1 MLRKQL
7 FKQAAVCVLA
17 AGMIMSN
24 IPCTQVNG
32 IYASVDV
39 TNSVTVNLSQKIQVV
54 STDSKSVLYK
64 FVPTQTDTYA
74 LFSEGNQSVHC
85 NILNSTGD
93 VISNFYPMDSEGI
106 NFCTNYEMKQGQTY
120 YFQIISESGNALNT
134 SVTLRKYSD
143 VSLKVDYLGDS
154 KSNHVKIPVILGKP
168 VTVSLNAKV
177 TSATGTITYL
187 WYAYDEN
194 MNLTY
199 LPNEKGETL
208 TINQVNEQSPI
219 GYRCVVSNGINS
231 EIFEIELLSN
241 VSVSEFEK
249 NNEEIFLNDS
259 KKVAFRENETTQ
271 MVFKFEPDSDG
282 QYAMYSS
289 ESEENNGP
297 ATRCDLY
304 DETGKYID
312 YNEYGNE
319 KNFVVIDTL
328 EKGKTYYFVI
338 SSNEQNYNS
347 FRVTLKKSDDVK
359 LKINYSANY
368 DVENN
373 RYNIICKEGENIS
386 IGIGAIV
393 SSDIGT
399 ITYKWF
405 NGNALIEGENNATIS
420 INNANSDNAGLY
432 YCQVS
437 NGMDTKTFKILLIV
451 NKIEDATTKTE
462 ITTKQ
467 EETTTKTETTTKQE
481 ETTTKTETTTKQEET
496 TTKQEETTTKAEV
509 TTVVNNTQQTTTAT
523 TQITTNKTDTTT
535 ATIQT
540 TTNKTDTTT
549 ATTQTTTNKTD
560 TTTANRTQQTTQT
573 INAGTQIIVGKGK
586 IKSAV
591 KKASAKKVVIK
602 LKKVRGASGYE
613 VKVSTSKKFAKK
625 TTKTV
630 DAKKLSVTVKKLQ
643 PNKKYFAKVRAYVIV
658 KGTKV
663 YGKYSKA
670 VKIKLK

>member
-54 STDSKSVLYK
+54 SADSKSVLYK

-106 NFCTNYEMKQGQTY
+106 NFCTNYEMKEGQVY
-120 YFQIISESGNALNT
+120 YFQIISESGSPLNT

-177 TSATGTITYL
+177 TSATRTITYS
-187 WYAYDEN
+187 WYAYDKN
-194 MNLTY
+194 MDLTY

-241 VSVSEFEK
+241 ISVSEFEK

-259 KKVAFRENETTQ
+259 KKVAFRENGTKQ
-271 MVFKFEPDSDG
+271 MVFKFVPNTDG

-386 IGIGAIV
+386 IGIGAII

-405 NGNALIEGENNATIS
+405 NGNSLIEGENNATIS

-437 NGMDTKTFKILLIV
+437 NGMDTKTFKILLTV
-451 NKIEDATTKTE
+451 NKVEDVTTKT
-462 ITTKQ
+462 
-467 EETTTKTETTTKQE
+467 
-481 ETTTKTETTTKQEET
+481 ET

-523 TQITTNKTDTTT
+523 TQ
-535 ATIQT
+535 T
-540 TTNKTDTTT
+540 TTNKANTTT
-549 ATTQTTTNKTD
+549 ATTQTTTNKAN
-560 TTTANRTQQTTQT
+560 TTTVNGTQQTTQT
-573 INAGTQIIVGKGK
+573 LDAGTQTIVGTGK

-591 KKASAKKVVIK
+591 KKARAKKVVIK
-602 LKKVRGASGYE
+602 LKKVNGASGYE
-613 VKVSTSKKFAKK
+613 IKVSTSKKFAKK

-658 KGTKV
+658 NGTKV

>member
-54 STDSKSVLYK
+54 SADSKSVLYK

-177 TSATGTITYL
+177 TSATGTITYS

-259 KKVAFRENETTQ
+259 KKVAFRENGTKQ
-271 MVFKFEPDSDG
+271 MVFKFVPNTDG

-312 YNEYGNE
+312 YNEYGNG

-338 SSNEQNYNS
+338 SSNEQSYNP

-386 IGIGAIV
+386 IGIGAII

-420 INNANSDNAGLY
+420 INNANEDNAGIY

-437 NGMDTKTFKILLIV
+437 NGLDVKTFKVLLIV
-451 NKIEDATTKTE
+451 NKIEDV
-462 ITTKQ
+462 
-467 EETTTKTETTTKQE
+467 
-481 ETTTKTETTTKQEET
+481 TTKTETTTKQEET
-496 TTKQEETTTKAEV
+496 TTKQEETTTKQEETTTKQEEV
-509 TTVVNNTQQTTTAT
+509 TTKPEETTTVVNDTQQTTTAT
-523 TQITTNKTDTTT
+523 TQTTTNKTDTTT

-540 TTNKTDTTT
+540 TTNKV
-549 ATTQTTTNKTD
+549 D

-658 KGTKV
+658 NGTKV

>member
-54 STDSKSVLYK
+54 SANSKSVLYK

-85 NILNSTGD
+85 NILNSIGD

-106 NFCTNYEMKQGQTY
+106 NFCTNYEMKEGQVY
-120 YFQIISESGNALNT
+120 YFQIISESGNPLNT

-177 TSATGTITYL
+177 TSATGTITYS

-259 KKVAFRENETTQ
+259 KKVAFRENGTKQ
-271 MVFKFEPDSDG
+271 MVFKFVPNTDG

-386 IGIGAIV
+386 IGIGAII

-405 NGNALIEGENNATIS
+405 NGNSLIEGENNATIS

-437 NGMDTKTFKILLIV
+437 NGMDTKTFKILLTV
-451 NKIEDATTKTE
+451 NKVEDV
-462 ITTKQ
+462 
-467 EETTTKTETTTKQE
+467 
-481 ETTTKTETTTKQEET
+481 

-523 TQITTNKTDTTT
+523 TQ
-535 ATIQT
+535 T
-540 TTNKTDTTT
+540 TTNKANTTT
-549 ATTQTTTNKTD
+549 VNG
-560 TTTANRTQQTTQT
+560 TQQTTQT
-573 INAGTQIIVGKGK
+573 LDAGAQIIVGTGK

-613 VKVSTSKKFAKK
+613 IKVSTSKKFAKK

-630 DAKKLSVTVKKLQ
+630 YAKKLSVTVKKLQ

-658 KGTKV
+658 NGTKV

>member
-54 STDSKSVLYK
+54 SADSKSVLYK

-93 VISNFYPMDSEGI
+93 VISNFYPLDSEGI

-177 TSATGTITYL
+177 TSATGTITYS

-259 KKVAFRENETTQ
+259 KKVAFRENGTKQ
-271 MVFKFEPDSDG
+271 MVFKFVPNTDG

-338 SSNEQNYNS
+338 SSNEQNYNP

-386 IGIGAIV
+386 IGIGAII

-437 NGMDTKTFKILLIV
+437 NGMDTKTFKILLTV
-451 NKIEDATTKTE
+451 NKVEDV
-462 ITTKQ
+462 TTKQ
-467 EETTTKTETTTKQE
+467 EEATTKQE
-481 ETTTKTETTTKQEET
+481 EVTTKQEET
-496 TTKQEETTTKAEV
+496 TTKQEEVTTKPEET
-509 TTVVNNTQQTTTAT
+509 TTVVNDTQQTTTAT
-523 TQITTNKTDTTT
+523 T
-535 ATIQT
+535 QT

-549 ATTQTTTNKTD
+549 ATTQTTTNKANTTTATTQTTTNKAN

-658 KGTKV
+658 NGTKV

>member
-54 STDSKSVLYK
+54 SADSKSVLYK

-74 LFSEGNQSVHC
+74 LFSEENQSVHC

-106 NFCTNYEMKQGQTY
+106 NFCTNYEMKEGQVY
-120 YFQIISESGNALNT
+120 YFQIISKSGNPLNT

-177 TSATGTITYL
+177 TSATGTITYS
-187 WYAYDEN
+187 WYAYDKN
-194 MNLTY
+194 MDLTY

-259 KKVAFRENETTQ
+259 KKVAFRENGTKH
-271 MVFKFEPDSDG
+271 MVFKFVPNTDG

-386 IGIGAIV
+386 IGIGAII

-405 NGNALIEGENNATIS
+405 NGNSLIEGENNATIS

-437 NGMDTKTFKILLIV
+437 NGMDTKTFKILLTV
-451 NKIEDATTKTE
+451 NKVEDV
-462 ITTKQ
+462 
-467 EETTTKTETTTKQE
+467 
-481 ETTTKTETTTKQEET
+481 

-523 TQITTNKTDTTT
+523 TQ
-535 ATIQT
+535 T
-540 TTNKTDTTT
+540 TTNKANTTT
-549 ATTQTTTNKTD
+549 VNG
-560 TTTANRTQQTTQT
+560 TQQTTQT
-573 INAGTQIIVGKGK
+573 LDAGTQTIVGTGK

-591 KKASAKKVVIK
+591 KKARAKKVVIK
-602 LKKVRGASGYE
+602 LRKVNGASGYE
-613 VKVSTSKKFAKK
+613 IKVSTSKKFAKK

-658 KGTKV
+658 NGTKV

>member
-54 STDSKSVLYK
+54 SADSKSVLYK

-106 NFCTNYEMKQGQTY
+106 NFCTNYEMKEGQVY
-120 YFQIISESGNALNT
+120 YFQIISESGNPLNT

-143 VSLKVDYLGDS
+143 VLLKVDYLGDS

-177 TSATGTITYL
+177 TSATGTITYS

-259 KKVAFRENETTQ
+259 KKVAFRENGTKQ
-271 MVFKFEPDSDG
+271 MVFKFVPNTDG

-386 IGIGAIV
+386 IGIGAII

-405 NGNALIEGENNATIS
+405 NGNSLIEGENNATIS

-437 NGMDTKTFKILLIV
+437 NGMDTKTFKILLTV
-451 NKIEDATTKTE
+451 NKVEDV
-462 ITTKQ
+462 
-467 EETTTKTETTTKQE
+467 
-481 ETTTKTETTTKQEET
+481 

-523 TQITTNKTDTTT
+523 TQ
-535 ATIQT
+535 T
-540 TTNKTDTTT
+540 TTNKANTTT
-549 ATTQTTTNKTD
+549 VNG
-560 TTTANRTQQTTQT
+560 TQQTTQT
-573 INAGTQIIVGKGK
+573 LDAGTQTIVGTGK

-591 KKASAKKVVIK
+591 KKARAKKVVIK
-602 LKKVRGASGYE
+602 LKKVNGASGYE
-613 VKVSTSKKFAKK
+613 IKVSTSKKFAKK

-658 KGTKV
+658 NGTKV

>member
-54 STDSKSVLYK
+54 CADSKSVLYK

-106 NFCTNYEMKQGQTY
+106 NFCTNYEMKEGQVY
-120 YFQIISESGNALNT
+120 YFQIISESGSPLNT

-177 TSATGTITYL
+177 TSATGTITYS

-259 KKVAFRENETTQ
+259 KKVAFRENGTKQ
-271 MVFKFEPDSDG
+271 MVFKFVPNTDG

-386 IGIGAIV
+386 IGIGAII

-405 NGNALIEGENNATIS
+405 NGNSLIEGENNATIS

-437 NGMDTKTFKILLIV
+437 NGMDTKTFKILLTV
-451 NKIEDATTKTE
+451 NKVEDV
-462 ITTKQ
+462 TTKQ
-467 EETTTKTETTTKQE
+467 EEA
-481 ETTTKTETTTKQEET
+481 
-496 TTKQEETTTKAEV
+496 TTKAEV

-523 TQITTNKTDTTT
+523 TQ
-535 ATIQT
+535 T
-540 TTNKTDTTT
+540 TTNKANTTT
-549 ATTQTTTNKTD
+549 VNG
-560 TTTANRTQQTTQT
+560 TQQTTQT
-573 INAGTQIIVGKGK
+573 LDAGTQTIVGTGK

-643 PNKKYFAKVRAYVIV
+643 PNKKYFAKVRAYVIFN
-658 KGTKV
+658 GTKV

>member
-54 STDSKSVLYK
+54 SADSKSVLYK

-106 NFCTNYEMKQGQTY
+106 NFCTNYEMKEGQVY
-120 YFQIISESGNALNT
+120 YFQIISESGNPLNT

-177 TSATGTITYL
+177 TSATGTITYS
-187 WYAYDEN
+187 WYAYDKN
-194 MNLTY
+194 MDLTY

-259 KKVAFRENETTQ
+259 KKVAFRENGTKQ
-271 MVFKFEPDSDG
+271 MVFKFVPNTDG

-312 YNEYGNE
+312 YNEYGNG

-386 IGIGAIV
+386 IGIGAII

-405 NGNALIEGENNATIS
+405 NGNSLIEGENNATIS

-437 NGMDTKTFKILLIV
+437 NGMDTKTFKILLTV
-451 NKIEDATTKTE
+451 NKVEDVTTKQEEATTKQEEATTKQEETTTKEEVTTRLEETTTKTE
-462 ITTKQ
+462 VTTKQ

-481 ETTTKTETTTKQEET
+481 EVTTKQEET
-496 TTKQEETTTKAEV
+496 TTKTEV
-509 TTVVNNTQQTTTAT
+509 
-523 TQITTNKTDTTT
+523 
-535 ATIQT
+535 
-540 TTNKTDTTT
+540 TT
-549 ATTQTTTNKTD
+549 ATTQTTTNKAN
-560 TTTANRTQQTTQT
+560 TTTVNGTQQTTQT
-573 INAGTQIIVGKGK
+573 LDAGTQTIVGTGK

-591 KKASAKKVVIK
+591 KKARAKKVVIK
-602 LKKVRGASGYE
+602 LKKVNGASGYE
-613 VKVSTSKKFAKK
+613 IKVSTSKKFAKK

-658 KGTKV
+658 NGTKV

>member
-1 MLRKQL
+1 M
-7 FKQAAVCVLA
+7 
-17 AGMIMSN
+17 
-24 IPCTQVNG
+24 
-32 IYASVDV
+32 
-39 TNSVTVNLSQKIQVV
+39 SQKIQVV
-54 STDSKSVLYK
+54 SADSKSVLYK

-93 VISNFYPMDSEGI
+93 VISNFYPLDSEGI

-154 KSNHVKIPVILGKP
+154 KSNHVKIPVILGKS

-177 TSATGTITYL
+177 TSATGTITYS

-259 KKVAFRENETTQ
+259 KKVAFRENGTKQ
-271 MVFKFEPDSDG
+271 MVFKFVPNTDG

-338 SSNEQNYNS
+338 SSNEQNYNP

-386 IGIGAIV
+386 IGIGAII

-420 INNANSDNAGLY
+420 INNANEDNAGIY

-437 NGMDTKTFKILLIV
+437 NGLDVKTFKVLLIV
-451 NKIEDATTKTE
+451 NKIEDV
-462 ITTKQ
+462 
-467 EETTTKTETTTKQE
+467 
-481 ETTTKTETTTKQEET
+481 TTKTETTTKQEET
-496 TTKQEETTTKAEV
+496 TTKQEETTTKQEEV
-509 TTVVNNTQQTTTAT
+509 TTKPEETTTVVNDTQQTTTAT
-523 TQITTNKTDTTT
+523 TQTTTNKTDTTT

-540 TTNKTDTTT
+540 TTNKV
-549 ATTQTTTNKTD
+549 D

-658 KGTKV
+658 NGTKV

>member
-54 STDSKSVLYK
+54 SADSKSVLYK

-93 VISNFYPMDSEGI
+93 VISNFYPLDSEGI

-143 VSLKVDYLGDS
+143 VSLKVDYFGDS
-154 KSNHVKIPVILGKP
+154 KSNHVKIPVILGKS

-177 TSATGTITYL
+177 TSATGTITYS

-259 KKVAFRENETTQ
+259 KKVAFRENGTKQ
-271 MVFKFEPDSDG
+271 MVFKFVSNTDG

-338 SSNEQNYNS
+338 SSNEQNYNP

-386 IGIGAIV
+386 IGIGAII

-420 INNANSDNAGLY
+420 INNANEDNAGIY

-437 NGMDTKTFKILLIV
+437 NGLDVKTFKVLLIV
-451 NKIEDATTKTE
+451 NKIEDV
-462 ITTKQ
+462 
-467 EETTTKTETTTKQE
+467 TTKTETTTKQE

-496 TTKQEETTTKAEV
+496 TTKQEETTTKQEEV
-509 TTVVNNTQQTTTAT
+509 TTKPEETTTVVNDTQQTTTAT
-523 TQITTNKTDTTT
+523 T
-535 ATIQT
+535 QT

-549 ATTQTTTNKTD
+549 ATIQTTTNKTD

-658 KGTKV
+658 NGTKV

>member
-54 STDSKSVLYK
+54 SADSKSVLYK

-106 NFCTNYEMKQGQTY
+106 NFCTNYEMKEGQVY
-120 YFQIISESGNALNT
+120 YFQIISESGNPLNT

-177 TSATGTITYL
+177 TSATGTITYS

-259 KKVAFRENETTQ
+259 KKVAFRENGTKQ
-271 MVFKFEPDSDG
+271 MVFKFVPNTDG

-386 IGIGAIV
+386 IGIGAII

-405 NGNALIEGENNATIS
+405 NGNSLIEGENNATIS

-437 NGMDTKTFKILLIV
+437 NGMDTKTFKILLTV
-451 NKIEDATTKTE
+451 NKVEDV
-462 ITTKQ
+462 TTKQ
-467 EETTTKTETTTKQE
+467 EEATTKQE
-481 ETTTKTETTTKQEET
+481 EV

-523 TQITTNKTDTTT
+523 TQ
-535 ATIQT
+535 T
-540 TTNKTDTTT
+540 TTNKANTTT
-549 ATTQTTTNKTD
+549 VNG
-560 TTTANRTQQTTQT
+560 TQQTTQT
-573 INAGTQIIVGKGK
+573 LDAGTQTIVGTGK

-591 KKASAKKVVIK
+591 KKARAKKVVIK
-602 LKKVRGASGYE
+602 LRKVNGASGYE
-613 VKVSTSKKFAKK
+613 IKVSTSKKFAKK

-658 KGTKV
+658 NGTKV

>member
-54 STDSKSVLYK
+54 SADSKSVLYK

-93 VISNFYPMDSEGI
+93 VISNFYPLDSEGI

-177 TSATGTITYL
+177 TSATGTITYS

-259 KKVAFRENETTQ
+259 KKVAFRENGTKQ
-271 MVFKFEPDSDG
+271 MVFKFVPNTDG

-338 SSNEQNYNS
+338 SSNEQNYNP

-386 IGIGAIV
+386 IGIGAII

-420 INNANSDNAGLY
+420 INNANEDNAGIY

-437 NGMDTKTFKILLIV
+437 NGLDVKTFKVLLIV
-451 NKIEDATTKTE
+451 NKIEDV
-462 ITTKQ
+462 
-467 EETTTKTETTTKQE
+467 TTKTETTTKQE

-496 TTKQEETTTKAEV
+496 TTKQEETTTKQEEV
-509 TTVVNNTQQTTTAT
+509 TTKPEETTTVVNDTQQTTTAT
-523 TQITTNKTDTTT
+523 TQTTTNKTDTTT

-549 ATTQTTTNKTD
+549 ATTQTTTNKAN
-560 TTTANRTQQTTQT
+560 TTTVNGTQQTTQT

-613 VKVSTSKKFAKK
+613 VKVSTSKKFSKK

-643 PNKKYFAKVRAYVIV
+643 PNKKYFAKVRAYVIFN
-658 KGTKV
+658 GTKV

>member
-54 STDSKSVLYK
+54 SADSKSVLYK

-106 NFCTNYEMKQGQTY
+106 NFCTNYEMKEGQVY
-120 YFQIISESGNALNT
+120 YFQIISESGRTLNT

-177 TSATGTITYL
+177 TSATGTITYS

-259 KKVAFRENETTQ
+259 KKVAFRENGTKQ
-271 MVFKFEPDSDG
+271 MVFKFVPNTDG

-289 ESEENNGP
+289 ESEENNGL

-312 YNEYGNE
+312 YNEYGNG

-338 SSNEQNYNS
+338 SSNEQNYNP

-368 DVENN
+368 DAENN

-386 IGIGAIV
+386 IGIGAII

-437 NGMDTKTFKILLIV
+437 NGMDTKIFKILLTV
-451 NKIEDATTKTE
+451 NKG
-462 ITTKQ
+462 
-467 EETTTKTETTTKQE
+467 EETTTKTE
-481 ETTTKTETTTKQEET
+481 
-496 TTKQEETTTKAEV
+496 V
-509 TTVVNNTQQTTTAT
+509 TTVANNTQQTTTAT
-523 TQITTNKTDTTT
+523 TQATTNKADTTT
-535 ATIQT
+535 V
-540 TTNKTDTTT
+540 N
-549 ATTQTTTNKTD
+549 N
-560 TTTANRTQQTTQT
+560 TQQTTQT
-573 INAGTQIIVGKGK
+573 LDVDAQTIVGKGK

-602 LKKVRGASGYE
+602 LKKVNGASGYE
-613 VKVSTSKKFAKK
+613 VKVSTSKKFVKK

-658 KGTKV
+658 NGTKV

>member
-54 STDSKSVLYK
+54 SADSKSVLYK

-106 NFCTNYEMKQGQTY
+106 NFCTNYEMKEGQVY
-120 YFQIISESGNALNT
+120 YFQIISESGSPLNT

-177 TSATGTITYL
+177 TSATGTITYS
-187 WYAYDEN
+187 WYAYDKN
-194 MNLTY
+194 MDLTY

-219 GYRCVVSNGINS
+219 GYICVVSNGINS

-241 VSVSEFEK
+241 ISVSEFEK

-259 KKVAFRENETTQ
+259 KKVAFRENGTKQ
-271 MVFKFEPDSDG
+271 MVFKFVPNTDG

-386 IGIGAIV
+386 IGIGAII

-405 NGNALIEGENNATIS
+405 NGNSLIEGENNATIS

-437 NGMDTKTFKILLIV
+437 NGMDTKTFKILLTV
-451 NKIEDATTKTE
+451 NKVEDVTTKT
-462 ITTKQ
+462 
-467 EETTTKTETTTKQE
+467 
-481 ETTTKTETTTKQEET
+481 ET

-523 TQITTNKTDTTT
+523 TQ
-535 ATIQT
+535 T
-540 TTNKTDTTT
+540 TTNKANTTT
-549 ATTQTTTNKTD
+549 ATTQTTTNKAN
-560 TTTANRTQQTTQT
+560 TTTVNGTQQTTQT
-573 INAGTQIIVGKGK
+573 LDAGTQTIVGTGK

-591 KKASAKKVVIK
+591 KKARAKKVVIK
-602 LKKVRGASGYE
+602 LKKVNGASGYE
-613 VKVSTSKKFAKK
+613 IKVSTSKKFAKK

-658 KGTKV
+658 NGTKV

>member
-1 MLRKQL
+1 
-7 FKQAAVCVLA
+7 
-17 AGMIMSN
+17 MSN
-24 IPCTQVNG
+24 I
-32 IYASVDV
+32 
-39 TNSVTVNLSQKIQVV
+39 
-54 STDSKSVLYK
+54 
-64 FVPTQTDTYA
+64 
-74 LFSEGNQSVHC
+74 
-85 NILNSTGD
+85 
-93 VISNFYPMDSEGI
+93 
-106 NFCTNYEMKQGQTY
+106 
-120 YFQIISESGNALNT
+120 
-134 SVTLRKYSD
+134 
-143 VSLKVDYLGDS
+143 
-154 KSNHVKIPVILGKP
+154 
-168 VTVSLNAKV
+168 
-177 TSATGTITYL
+177 
-187 WYAYDEN
+187 
-194 MNLTY
+194 
-199 LPNEKGETL
+199 
-208 TINQVNEQSPI
+208 
-219 GYRCVVSNGINS
+219 
-231 EIFEIELLSN
+231 
-241 VSVSEFEK
+241 SVSEFEK

-259 KKVAFRENETTQ
+259 KKVAFRENGTKQ
-271 MVFKFEPDSDG
+271 MVFKFVPNTDG

-386 IGIGAIV
+386 IGIGAII

-405 NGNALIEGENNATIS
+405 NGNSLIEGENNATIS

-437 NGMDTKTFKILLIV
+437 NGMDTKTFKILLTV
-451 NKIEDATTKTE
+451 NKVEDVTTKQEEATTKQE
-462 ITTKQ
+462 EVTTKQ
-467 EETTTKTETTTKQE
+467 EETTTKEEVTTRLE
-481 ETTTKTETTTKQEET
+481 ETTTKT
-496 TTKQEETTTKAEV
+496 EV

-523 TQITTNKTDTTT
+523 TQ
-535 ATIQT
+535 T
-540 TTNKTDTTT
+540 TTNKANTTT
-549 ATTQTTTNKTD
+549 V
-560 TTTANRTQQTTQT
+560 NRTQQTTQT
-573 INAGTQIIVGKGK
+573 LDAGTQTIVGTGK

-591 KKASAKKVVIK
+591 KKARAKKVVIK
-602 LKKVRGASGYE
+602 LRKVNGASGYE
-613 VKVSTSKKFAKK
+613 IKVSTSKKFAKK

-658 KGTKV
+658 NGTKV

>member
-54 STDSKSVLYK
+54 SADSKSVLYK

-106 NFCTNYEMKQGQTY
+106 NFCTNYEMKEGQVY
-120 YFQIISESGNALNT
+120 YFQIISESGSPLNT

-177 TSATGTITYL
+177 TSATGTITYS
-187 WYAYDEN
+187 WYAYDKN
-194 MNLTY
+194 MDLTY

-241 VSVSEFEK
+241 ISVSEFEK

-259 KKVAFRENETTQ
+259 KKVAFRENGTKQ
-271 MVFKFEPDSDG
+271 MVFKFVPNTDG

-386 IGIGAIV
+386 IGIGAII

-405 NGNALIEGENNATIS
+405 NGNSLIEGENNATIS

-437 NGMDTKTFKILLIV
+437 NGMDTKTFKILLTV
-451 NKIEDATTKTE
+451 NKVEDVTTKT
-462 ITTKQ
+462 
-467 EETTTKTETTTKQE
+467 
-481 ETTTKTETTTKQEET
+481 ET

-523 TQITTNKTDTTT
+523 TQ
-535 ATIQT
+535 T
-540 TTNKTDTTT
+540 TTNKANTTT
-549 ATTQTTTNKTD
+549 ATTQTTTNKAN
-560 TTTANRTQQTTQT
+560 TTTVNGTQQTTQT
-573 INAGTQIIVGKGK
+573 LDAGTQTIVGTGK

-591 KKASAKKVVIK
+591 KKARAKKVVIK
-602 LKKVRGASGYE
+602 LKKVNGASGYE
-613 VKVSTSKKFAKK
+613 IKVSTSKKFAKK

>member
-54 STDSKSVLYK
+54 SADSKSVLYK
-64 FVPTQTDTYA
+64 FVPTHTDTYA

-106 NFCTNYEMKQGQTY
+106 NFCTNYEMKEGQVY
-120 YFQIISESGNALNT
+120 YFQIISESGNPLNT

-177 TSATGTITYL
+177 TSATGTITYS

-208 TINQVNEQSPI
+208 TMNQVNEQSPI

-241 VSVSEFEK
+241 ISVSEFEK

-259 KKVAFRENETTQ
+259 KKVAFRENGTKQ
-271 MVFKFEPDSDG
+271 MVFKFVPNTDG

-386 IGIGAIV
+386 IGIGAII

-405 NGNALIEGENNATIS
+405 NGNSLIEGENNATIS

-437 NGMDTKTFKILLIV
+437 NGMDTKTFKILLTV
-451 NKIEDATTKTE
+451 NKVEDVTTKT
-462 ITTKQ
+462 
-467 EETTTKTETTTKQE
+467 
-481 ETTTKTETTTKQEET
+481 ET

-523 TQITTNKTDTTT
+523 TQ
-535 ATIQT
+535 T
-540 TTNKTDTTT
+540 TTNKANTTT
-549 ATTQTTTNKTD
+549 VNG
-560 TTTANRTQQTTQT
+560 TQQTTQT
-573 INAGTQIIVGKGK
+573 LDAGTQTIVGTGK

-591 KKASAKKVVIK
+591 KKARAKKVVIK
-602 LKKVRGASGYE
+602 LKKVNGASGYE
-613 VKVSTSKKFAKK
+613 IKVSTSKKFAKK

-658 KGTKV
+658 NGTKV

>member
-7 FKQAAVCVLA
+7 LKQVAVCALT

-39 TNSVTVNLSQKIQVV
+39 TNSVTVNLSQRIQVV
-54 STDSKSVLYK
+54 SVDSKSVLYK

-106 NFCTNYEMKQGQTY
+106 NFCTNYEMKEGQVY
-120 YFQIISESGNALNT
+120 YFQIISESGNPLNT

-177 TSATGTITYL
+177 TSTTGTITYS
-187 WYAYDEN
+187 WYAYDKN
-194 MNLTY
+194 MDLTY

-259 KKVAFRENETTQ
+259 KKVAFRENGTKQ
-271 MVFKFEPDSDG
+271 MVFKFVPNTDG

-297 ATRCDLY
+297 ATRCNLY

-312 YNEYGNE
+312 YNEYGNG

-328 EKGKTYYFVI
+328 EKDKTYYFVI
-338 SSNEQNYNS
+338 SSNEQNYNP

-373 RYNIICKEGENIS
+373 RYNIICKEGENVS
-386 IGIGAIV
+386 IGIGAII

-405 NGNALIEGENNATIS
+405 NGNSLIEGENNATIS

-432 YCQVS
+432 YCQVT
-437 NGMDTKTFKILLIV
+437 NGMDTKIFKILLIV
-451 NKIEDATTKTE
+451 NKVEDV
-462 ITTKQ
+462 
-467 EETTTKTETTTKQE
+467 TTKTETTTKQE
-481 ETTTKTETTTKQEET
+481 EVTTKQEET
-496 TTKQEETTTKAEV
+496 TTKEEVTTRLEETTTKTEVTTKQEEATTKQEEVTTKQEETTTKEEV
-509 TTVVNNTQQTTTAT
+509 TTRLEE
-523 TQITTNKTDTTT
+523 
-535 ATIQT
+535 T
-540 TTNKTDTTT
+540 TTNKANTTT
-549 ATTQTTTNKTD
+549 VNG
-560 TTTANRTQQTTQT
+560 TQQTTQT
-573 INAGTQIIVGKGK
+573 LDAGTQTIVGTGK

-591 KKASAKKVVIK
+591 KKARAKKVVIK
-602 LKKVRGASGYE
+602 LKKVNGASGYE
-613 VKVSTSKKFAKK
+613 IKVSTSKKFAKK

-658 KGTKV
+658 NGTKV

>member
-54 STDSKSVLYK
+54 SADSKSVLYK

-106 NFCTNYEMKQGQTY
+106 NFCTNYEMKEGQVY
-120 YFQIISESGNALNT
+120 YFQIISESGNPLNT

-177 TSATGTITYL
+177 TSATGTITYS

-259 KKVAFRENETTQ
+259 KKVAFRENGTKQ
-271 MVFKFEPDSDG
+271 MVFKFVPNTDG

-386 IGIGAIV
+386 IGIGAII

-405 NGNALIEGENNATIS
+405 NGNSLIEGENNATIS

-437 NGMDTKTFKILLIV
+437 NGMDTKTFKILLTV
-451 NKIEDATTKTE
+451 NKVEDV
-462 ITTKQ
+462 
-467 EETTTKTETTTKQE
+467 
-481 ETTTKTETTTKQEET
+481 

-523 TQITTNKTDTTT
+523 TQ
-535 ATIQT
+535 T
-540 TTNKTDTTT
+540 TTNKANTTT
-549 ATTQTTTNKTD
+549 VNG
-560 TTTANRTQQTTQT
+560 TQQTTQT
-573 INAGTQIIVGKGK
+573 LDAGTQTIVGTGK

-591 KKASAKKVVIK
+591 KKARAKKVVIK
-602 LKKVRGASGYE
+602 LKKVNGASGYE
-613 VKVSTSKKFAKK
+613 IKVSTSKKFAKK

-658 KGTKV
+658 NGTKV

>member
-7 FKQAAVCVLA
+7 FKQVAVCVLA

-54 STDSKSVLYK
+54 SADSKSVLYK
-64 FVPTQTDTYA
+64 FVPTKTDTYA

-93 VISNFYPMDSEGI
+93 VISNFYPLDSEGI
-106 NFCTNYEMKQGQTY
+106 NFCTNYEMKQGHTY

-177 TSATGTITYL
+177 TSATGTITYS

-259 KKVAFRENETTQ
+259 KKVAFRENGTKQ
-271 MVFKFEPDSDG
+271 MVFKFVPNTDG

>member
-7 FKQAAVCVLA
+7 FKQAAVCVLV

-54 STDSKSVLYK
+54 SADSKSVLYK

-106 NFCTNYEMKQGQTY
+106 NFCTNYEMKEGQVY
-120 YFQIISESGNALNT
+120 YFQIISESGNPLNT

-177 TSATGTITYL
+177 TSATGTITYS
-187 WYAYDEN
+187 WYAYDKN
-194 MNLTY
+194 MDLTY

-259 KKVAFRENETTQ
+259 KKVAFRENGTKQ
-271 MVFKFEPDSDG
+271 MVFKFVPNTDG

-386 IGIGAIV
+386 IGIGAII

-405 NGNALIEGENNATIS
+405 NGNSLIEGENNATIS

-481 ETTTKTETTTKQEET
+481 ETTTKTET

>member
-54 STDSKSVLYK
+54 SADSKSVLYK

-106 NFCTNYEMKQGQTY
+106 NFCTNYEMKEGQVY
-120 YFQIISESGNALNT
+120 YFQIISESGNPLNT

-177 TSATGTITYL
+177 TSATGTITYS

-219 GYRCVVSNGINS
+219 GYRYVVSNGINS

-259 KKVAFRENETTQ
+259 KKVAFRENGTKQ
-271 MVFKFEPDSDG
+271 MVFKFVPNTDG

-386 IGIGAIV
+386 IGIGAII

-405 NGNALIEGENNATIS
+405 NGNSLIEGENNATIS

-437 NGMDTKTFKILLIV
+437 NGMDTKTFKILLTV
-451 NKIEDATTKTE
+451 NKVEDV
-462 ITTKQ
+462 
-467 EETTTKTETTTKQE
+467 
-481 ETTTKTETTTKQEET
+481 

-523 TQITTNKTDTTT
+523 TQ
-535 ATIQT
+535 T
-540 TTNKTDTTT
+540 TTNKANTTT
-549 ATTQTTTNKTD
+549 VNG
-560 TTTANRTQQTTQT
+560 TQQTTQT
-573 INAGTQIIVGKGK
+573 LDAGTQTIVGTGK

-591 KKASAKKVVIK
+591 KKARAKKVVIK
-602 LKKVRGASGYE
+602 LKKVNGASGYE
-613 VKVSTSKKFAKK
+613 IKVSTSKKFAKK

-658 KGTKV
+658 NGTKV

>member
-54 STDSKSVLYK
+54 SADSKSVLYK

-93 VISNFYPMDSEGI
+93 VISNFYPLDSEGI

-177 TSATGTITYL
+177 TSATGTITYS

-259 KKVAFRENETTQ
+259 KKVAFRENGTKQ
-271 MVFKFEPDSDG
+271 MVFKFVPNTDG

-338 SSNEQNYNS
+338 SSNEQNYNP

-386 IGIGAIV
+386 IGIGAII

-420 INNANSDNAGLY
+420 INNANEDNAGIY

-437 NGMDTKTFKILLIV
+437 NGLDVKTFKVLLIV
-451 NKIEDATTKTE
+451 NKIEDV
-462 ITTKQ
+462 
-467 EETTTKTETTTKQE
+467 TTKTETTTKQE

-496 TTKQEETTTKAEV
+496 TTKQEEVTTKPEET
-509 TTVVNNTQQTTTAT
+509 TTVVNDTQQTTTAT
-523 TQITTNKTDTTT
+523 TQTTTNKTDTTT

-549 ATTQTTTNKTD
+549 ATTQTTTNKAN
-560 TTTANRTQQTTQT
+560 TTTVNGTQQTTQT

-613 VKVSTSKKFAKK
+613 VKVSTSKKFSKK

-643 PNKKYFAKVRAYVIV
+643 PNKKYFAKVRAYVIFN
-658 KGTKV
+658 GTKV

>member
-54 STDSKSVLYK
+54 SADSKSVLYK

-93 VISNFYPMDSEGI
+93 VISNFYPLDSEGI

-177 TSATGTITYL
+177 TSATGTITYS

-259 KKVAFRENETTQ
+259 KKVAFRENGTKQ
-271 MVFKFEPDSDG
+271 MVFKFVPNTDG

-338 SSNEQNYNS
+338 SSNEQNYNP

-386 IGIGAIV
+386 IGIGAII

-437 NGMDTKTFKILLIV
+437 NGMDTKTFKILLTV
-451 NKIEDATTKTE
+451 NKVEDV
-462 ITTKQ
+462 TTKQ
-467 EETTTKTETTTKQE
+467 EEATTKQE
-481 ETTTKTETTTKQEET
+481 EVTTKQEET
-496 TTKQEETTTKAEV
+496 TTKQEETTTKQEEV
-509 TTVVNNTQQTTTAT
+509 TTKPEETTTVVNDTQQTTTAT
-523 TQITTNKTDTTT
+523 T
-535 ATIQT
+535 QT

-549 ATTQTTTNKTD
+549 ATTQTTTNKAN
-560 TTTANRTQQTTQT
+560 TTTATTQTTTNKANTTTVNGTQQTTQT
-573 INAGTQIIVGKGK
+573 LDAGTQTIVGTGK

-591 KKASAKKVVIK
+591 KKARAKKVVIK
-602 LKKVRGASGYE
+602 LRKVNGASGYE
-613 VKVSTSKKFAKK
+613 IKVSTSKKFAKK

-630 DAKKLSVTVKKLQ
+630 YAKKLSVTVKKLQ

-658 KGTKV
+658 NGTKV

>member
-7 FKQAAVCVLA
+7 FKQVAVCVLA

-177 TSATGTITYL
+177 TSATGTITYS

-259 KKVAFRENETTQ
+259 KKVAFRENGTKQ
-271 MVFKFEPDSDG
+271 MVFKFVPNTDG

-338 SSNEQNYNS
+338 SSNEQNYNP

-386 IGIGAIV
+386 IGIGAII

-420 INNANSDNAGLY
+420 INNANEDNAGIY

-437 NGMDTKTFKILLIV
+437 NGLDVKTFKVLLIV
-451 NKIEDATTKTE
+451 NKIEDV
-462 ITTKQ
+462 
-467 EETTTKTETTTKQE
+467 TTKTETTTKQE

-549 ATTQTTTNKTD
+549 ATTQTTTNKAN
-560 TTTANRTQQTTQT
+560 TTTVNGTQQTTQT
-573 INAGTQIIVGKGK
+573 LDAGTQTIVGTGK

-658 KGTKV
+658 NGTKV

>member
-54 STDSKSVLYK
+54 SADSKSVLYK

-93 VISNFYPMDSEGI
+93 VISNFYPLDSEGI

-177 TSATGTITYL
+177 TSATGTITYS

-259 KKVAFRENETTQ
+259 KKVAFRENGTKQ
-271 MVFKFEPDSDG
+271 MVFKFVPNTDG

-338 SSNEQNYNS
+338 SSNEQNYNP

-386 IGIGAIV
+386 IGIGAII

-437 NGMDTKTFKILLIV
+437 NGMDTKTFKILLTV
-451 NKIEDATTKTE
+451 NKVEDVTTKQDE
-462 ITTKQ
+462 ATTKQ
-467 EETTTKTETTTKQE
+467 EEV
-481 ETTTKTETTTKQEET
+481 TTKQEET
-496 TTKQEETTTKAEV
+496 TTKQEETTTKQEEV
-509 TTVVNNTQQTTTAT
+509 TTKPEETTTVVNDTQQTTTAT
-523 TQITTNKTDTTT
+523 T
-535 ATIQT
+535 QT

-549 ATTQTTTNKTD
+549 ATTQTTTNKANTTTATTQTTTNKAN

-658 KGTKV
+658 NGTKV

>member
-54 STDSKSVLYK
+54 SADAKSVLYK

-106 NFCTNYEMKQGQTY
+106 NFCTNYEMKEGQVY
-120 YFQIISESGNALNT
+120 YFQIISESGNPLNT

-177 TSATGTITYL
+177 TSTTGTITYS
-187 WYAYDEN
+187 WYAYDKN
-194 MNLTY
+194 MDLTY

-259 KKVAFRENETTQ
+259 KKVAFRENGTKQ
-271 MVFKFEPDSDG
+271 MVFKFVPNTDG

-312 YNEYGNE
+312 YNEYGNG

-328 EKGKTYYFVI
+328 EKDKTYYFVI
-338 SSNEQNYNS
+338 SSNEQNCNP

-386 IGIGAIV
+386 IGIGAII

-405 NGNALIEGENNATIS
+405 DGNSLIEGENNATIS

-432 YCQVS
+432 YCQAT
-437 NGMDTKTFKILLIV
+437 NGMDTKIFKILLTV
-451 NKIEDATTKTE
+451 NKVEDV
-462 ITTKQ
+462 TTKQ
-467 EETTTKTETTTKQE
+467 EEATTKQE
-481 ETTTKTETTTKQEET
+481 EV
-496 TTKQEETTTKAEV
+496 TTKAEV

-523 TQITTNKTDTTT
+523 TQ
-535 ATIQT
+535 T
-540 TTNKTDTTT
+540 TTNKANTTT
-549 ATTQTTTNKTD
+549 ATTQTTTNKAN
-560 TTTANRTQQTTQT
+560 TTTVNGTQQTTQT
-573 INAGTQIIVGKGK
+573 LDAGTQTIVGTGK

-591 KKASAKKVVIK
+591 KKVRAKKAVIK
-602 LKKVRGASGYE
+602 LKKVNGASGYE
-613 VKVSTSKKFAKK
+613 IKVSTSKKFAKK

-658 KGTKV
+658 NGTKV

>member
-7 FKQAAVCVLA
+7 FKQVAVCVLA

-54 STDSKSVLYK
+54 SADSKSVLYK

-93 VISNFYPMDSEGI
+93 VISNFYPLDSEGI

-177 TSATGTITYL
+177 TSATGTITYS

-259 KKVAFRENETTQ
+259 KKVAFRENGTKQ
-271 MVFKFEPDSDG
+271 MVFKFVPNTDG

-338 SSNEQNYNS
+338 SSNEQNYNP

-386 IGIGAIV
+386 IGIGAII

-437 NGMDTKTFKILLIV
+437 NGMDTKTFKILLTV
-451 NKIEDATTKTE
+451 NKVEDV
-462 ITTKQ
+462 TTKQ
-467 EETTTKTETTTKQE
+467 EEATTKQE
-481 ETTTKTETTTKQEET
+481 EVTTKQEET
-496 TTKQEETTTKAEV
+496 TTKQEETTTKQEEV
-509 TTVVNNTQQTTTAT
+509 TTKPEETTTVVNDTQQTTTAT
-523 TQITTNKTDTTT
+523 T
-535 ATIQT
+535 QT

-549 ATTQTTTNKTD
+549 ATTQTTTNKANTTTATTQTTTNKAN

-658 KGTKV
+658 NGTKV

>member
-54 STDSKSVLYK
+54 SADSKSVLYK

-106 NFCTNYEMKQGQTY
+106 NFCTNYEMKEGQVY
-120 YFQIISESGNALNT
+120 YFQIISESGSPLNT

-177 TSATGTITYL
+177 TSATGTITYS
-187 WYAYDEN
+187 WYAYDKN
-194 MNLTY
+194 MDLTY

-259 KKVAFRENETTQ
+259 KKVAFRENGTKH
-271 MVFKFEPDSDG
+271 MVFKFVPNTDG

-386 IGIGAIV
+386 IGIGAII

-405 NGNALIEGENNATIS
+405 NGNSLIEGENNATIS

-437 NGMDTKTFKILLIV
+437 NGMDTKTFKILLTV
-451 NKIEDATTKTE
+451 NKVEDV
-462 ITTKQ
+462 
-467 EETTTKTETTTKQE
+467 
-481 ETTTKTETTTKQEET
+481 

-523 TQITTNKTDTTT
+523 TQ
-535 ATIQT
+535 T
-540 TTNKTDTTT
+540 TTNKANTTT
-549 ATTQTTTNKTD
+549 VNG
-560 TTTANRTQQTTQT
+560 TQQTTQT
-573 INAGTQIIVGKGK
+573 LDAGTQTIVGTGK

-591 KKASAKKVVIK
+591 KKARAKKVVIK
-602 LKKVRGASGYE
+602 LRKVNGASGYE
-613 VKVSTSKKFAKK
+613 IKVSTSKKFAKK

-658 KGTKV
+658 NGTKV

>member
-54 STDSKSVLYK
+54 SADSKSVLYK

-93 VISNFYPMDSEGI
+93 VISNFYPLDSEGI

-177 TSATGTITYL
+177 TSATGTITYS

-259 KKVAFRENETTQ
+259 KKVAFRENGTKQ
-271 MVFKFEPDSDG
+271 MVFKFVPNTDG

-338 SSNEQNYNS
+338 SSNEQNYNP

-386 IGIGAIV
+386 IGIGAII

-437 NGMDTKTFKILLIV
+437 NGMDTKTFKILLTV
-451 NKIEDATTKTE
+451 NKVEDV
-462 ITTKQ
+462 TTKQ
-467 EETTTKTETTTKQE
+467 EEA
-481 ETTTKTETTTKQEET
+481 TTKQEET
-496 TTKQEETTTKAEV
+496 TTKQEETTTKQEEV
-509 TTVVNNTQQTTTAT
+509 TTKPEETTTVVNDTQQTTTAT
-523 TQITTNKTDTTT
+523 T
-535 ATIQT
+535 QT

-549 ATTQTTTNKTD
+549 ATTQTTTNKANTTTATTQTTTNKAN

-658 KGTKV
+658 NGTKV

>member
-54 STDSKSVLYK
+54 SADSKSVLYK

-106 NFCTNYEMKQGQTY
+106 NFCTNYEMKEGQVY
-120 YFQIISESGNALNT
+120 YFQIISESGNPLNT

-177 TSATGTITYL
+177 TSATGTITYS

-259 KKVAFRENETTQ
+259 KKVAFRENGTKQ
-271 MVFKFEPDSDG
+271 MVFKFVPNTDG

-386 IGIGAIV
+386 IGIGAII

-405 NGNALIEGENNATIS
+405 NGNSLIEGENNATIS

-437 NGMDTKTFKILLIV
+437 NGMDTKTFKILLTV
-451 NKIEDATTKTE
+451 NKVEDV
-462 ITTKQ
+462 
-467 EETTTKTETTTKQE
+467 
-481 ETTTKTETTTKQEET
+481 

-523 TQITTNKTDTTT
+523 TQ
-535 ATIQT
+535 T
-540 TTNKTDTTT
+540 TTNKANTTT
-549 ATTQTTTNKTD
+549 VNG
-560 TTTANRTQQTTQT
+560 TQQTTQT
-573 INAGTQIIVGKGK
+573 LDAGTQTIVGIGK

-591 KKASAKKVVIK
+591 KKARAKKVVIK
-602 LKKVRGASGYE
+602 LKKVNGASGYE
-613 VKVSTSKKFAKK
+613 IKVSTSKKFAKK

-658 KGTKV
+658 NGTKV

>member
-54 STDSKSVLYK
+54 SADSKSVLYK

-106 NFCTNYEMKQGQTY
+106 NFCTNYEMKEGQVY
-120 YFQIISESGNALNT
+120 YFQIISESGSPLNT

-177 TSATGTITYL
+177 TSATGTITYS
-187 WYAYDEN
+187 WYAYDKN
-194 MNLTY
+194 MDLTY

-241 VSVSEFEK
+241 ISVSEFEK

-259 KKVAFRENETTQ
+259 KKVAFRENGTKQ
-271 MVFKFEPDSDG
+271 MVFKFVPNTDG

-386 IGIGAIV
+386 IGIGAII

-405 NGNALIEGENNATIS
+405 NVNSLIEGENNATIS

-437 NGMDTKTFKILLIV
+437 NGMDTKTFKILLTV
-451 NKIEDATTKTE
+451 NKVEDVTTKT
-462 ITTKQ
+462 
-467 EETTTKTETTTKQE
+467 
-481 ETTTKTETTTKQEET
+481 ET

-523 TQITTNKTDTTT
+523 TQ
-535 ATIQT
+535 T
-540 TTNKTDTTT
+540 TTNKANTTT
-549 ATTQTTTNKTD
+549 ATTQTTTNKAN
-560 TTTANRTQQTTQT
+560 TTTVNGTQQTTQT
-573 INAGTQIIVGKGK
+573 LDAGTQTIVGTGK

-591 KKASAKKVVIK
+591 KKARAKKVVIK
-602 LKKVRGASGYE
+602 LKKVNGASGYE
-613 VKVSTSKKFAKK
+613 IKVSTSKKFAKK

-658 KGTKV
+658 NGTKV

>member
-54 STDSKSVLYK
+54 SADSKSVLYK

-106 NFCTNYEMKQGQTY
+106 NFCTNYEMKEGQVY
-120 YFQIISESGNALNT
+120 YFQIISESGSPLNT

-143 VSLKVDYLGDS
+143 VSLKVDYLGES

-177 TSATGTITYL
+177 TSATGTITYS
-187 WYAYDEN
+187 WYAYDKN
-194 MNLTY
+194 MDLTY

-241 VSVSEFEK
+241 ISVSEFEK

-259 KKVAFRENETTQ
+259 KKVAFRENGTKQ
-271 MVFKFEPDSDG
+271 MVFKFVPNTDG

-386 IGIGAIV
+386 IGIGAII

-405 NGNALIEGENNATIS
+405 NGNSLIEGENNATIS

-437 NGMDTKTFKILLIV
+437 NGMDTKTFKILLTV
-451 NKIEDATTKTE
+451 NKVEDVTTKT
-462 ITTKQ
+462 
-467 EETTTKTETTTKQE
+467 
-481 ETTTKTETTTKQEET
+481 ET

-523 TQITTNKTDTTT
+523 TQ
-535 ATIQT
+535 T
-540 TTNKTDTTT
+540 TTNKANTTT
-549 ATTQTTTNKTD
+549 ATTQTTTNKAN
-560 TTTANRTQQTTQT
+560 TTTVNGTQQTTQT
-573 INAGTQIIVGKGK
+573 LDAGTQTIVGTGK

-591 KKASAKKVVIK
+591 KKARAKKVVIK
-602 LKKVRGASGYE
+602 LKKVNGASGYE
-613 VKVSTSKKFAKK
+613 IKVSTSKKFAKK

-658 KGTKV
+658 NGTKV